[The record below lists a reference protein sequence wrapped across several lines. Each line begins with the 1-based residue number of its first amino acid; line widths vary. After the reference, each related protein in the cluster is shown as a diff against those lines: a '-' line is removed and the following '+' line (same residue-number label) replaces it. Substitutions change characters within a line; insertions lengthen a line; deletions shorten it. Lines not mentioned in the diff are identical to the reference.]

1 LISVDK
7 ELSGDPIEL
16 MFFEL
21 SKWEYTSKNK

>member
-1 LISVDK
+1 
-7 ELSGDPIEL
+7 